1 MGKGRKRFQKSNQ
14 EIKELFDK
22 LQDLDNLV
30 HNIQKEI
37 EWKDLPD

>member
-30 HNIQKEI
+30 HN
-37 EWKDLPD
+37 L